1 MGMTTETNT
10 KRAENKAR
18 RDAEKAARK
27 AANIQAVEATKAAK
41 LAKVNAAPEA
51 PKAAP
56 KQPDNKIRDVWHA
69 LALEK
74 QGATINLATGTFTF
88 NQDPTSAEVVVAKVR
103 QVKPE
108 HRQSH
113 IGYASD
119 KLVCVVKADGSHV
132 RVRKS
137 QAMQLVEQGGRFI
150 PKHEYKGTITDP
162 VTREK
167 VSVDWA
173 WKQTGTKPVADE
185 PVKPRKAPRRT
196 KTQA

>member
-1 MGMTTETNT
+1 MTENTNT
-10 KRAENKAR
+10 NKRAENKAR
-18 RDAEKAARK
+18 RDAEKAERK
-27 AANIQAVEATKAAK
+27 AANIAAVEATKRAK
-41 LAKVNAAPEA
+41 AEKANSPAPET

-74 QGATINLATGTFTF
+74 QGAVINQTTGTFSF
-88 NQDPTSAEVVVAKVR
+88 NQDPTSDEVVVSKVR

-113 IGYASD
+113 IGYSSD
-119 KLVCVVKADGSHV
+119 KLVCVAKADGSHV

-137 QAMQLVEQGGRFI
+137 VAMTLVEQGGRFI

-173 WKQTGTKPVADE
+173 WKATGTKPAE
-185 PVKPRKAPRRT
+185 EAPAKTRKTPT
-196 KTQA
+196 KKKA